1 MLHLRCLAGFWILPW
16 HVNLFLIFK
25 LYTSVPYNH
34 ISLKDNLKSLW
45 SNKVS
50 TSSSI
55 NLICFDQKISTL
67 LIRAPRP
74 DTEINE
80 SKSKKT
86 KIGQYLFRSI
96 ESSHRRCFIKKVFFE
111 ISQNSQENTCDRV
124 SRQQFYLKRGS
135 RAGVF
140 LWILRNLSEHLFHRT
155 SPDDCSC
162 SIKTWAIARKSNP
175 KRRFCGVKSL
185 WK

>member
-1 MLHLRCLAGFWILPW
+1 MIKQNQHFIINQSNLLWPENFNTSYQSSQAWYWDKWI
-16 HVNLFLIFK
+16 K
-25 LYTSVPYNH
+25 M
-34 ISLKDNLKSLW
+34 K
-45 SNKVS
+45 
-50 TSSSI
+50 
-55 NLICFDQKISTL
+55 
-67 LIRAPRP
+67 
-74 DTEINE
+74 
-80 SKSKKT
+80 KKT
-86 KIGQYLFRSI
+86 KIRQYLFRSI
-96 ESSHRRCFIKKVFFE
+96 RSSHRRCFIKKVFFE

-175 KRRFCGVKSL
+175 KRSFCGVKSL